1 MVDWCL
7 VAWHGSTWLVGP
19 VEWEKLG
26 DDGLR
31 GPALW
36 QLLSRKRKGN
46 GFDFLATRNREI
58 VHKIKHTNSFLFF
71 SASNMMDID
80 EMEARC
86 EPTHLVFFVPLPL
99 LFVSAFSDG
108 WVVWR
113 VVKLPVELSKKYC
126 RWDGF

>member
-1 MVDWCL
+1 MCRRPAGLCQRSRGEQRAVVVDWCL

-46 GFDFLATRNREI
+46 GFDFLVTTRKREI
-58 VHKIKHTNSFLFF
+58 VHRIEH
-71 SASNMMDID
+71 
-80 EMEARC
+80 
-86 EPTHLVFFVPLPL
+86 
-99 LFVSAFSDG
+99 
-108 WVVWR
+108 
-113 VVKLPVELSKKYC
+113 
-126 RWDGF
+126 